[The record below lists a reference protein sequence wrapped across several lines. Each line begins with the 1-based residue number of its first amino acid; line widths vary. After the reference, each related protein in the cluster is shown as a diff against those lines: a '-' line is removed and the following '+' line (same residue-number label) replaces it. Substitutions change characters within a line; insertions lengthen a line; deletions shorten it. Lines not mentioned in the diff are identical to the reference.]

1 MDYDRVILEM
11 ISRIGVLEDKV
22 AALEKT
28 NDVTEPIDMSK
39 AQVPSRKYRLLSDY
53 LHDSKDNRV
62 SLTFSDIENML
73 GFKLPPSAYTHRAFW
88 ANTTSH
94 SIALSWLG
102 VGYETVEVDIEKGIV
117 AFEQKRQYGEDG
129 AKVSRFISEE
139 QFQNAYR
146 SAGLWFVA
154 MYMEAFL
161 MRIDELKDDVKKAQL
176 VKEIFDKGGNADRE
190 EGGTRTRVNSLWRII
205 DSGRAV
211 QALEIAANSDR
222 LKNDFYDAFETANDL
237 LKRIKSSEFIMPEI

>member
-1 MDYDRVILEM
+1 MDYNRVILEM
-11 ISRIGVLEDKV
+11 LNRISILEEKV
-22 AALEKT
+22 ATLVKT
-28 NDVTEPIDMSK
+28 EVVTAPEEINELQAPSK
-39 AQVPSRKYRLLSDY
+39 KYRLLSDY
-53 LHDSKDNRV
+53 LHDNEGNSV
-62 SLTFSDIENML
+62 SLTFSDIEKML

-117 AFEQKRQYGEDG
+117 VFEQKRQYGKDG
-129 AKVSRFISEE
+129 IKMSRFISEA
-139 QFQNAYR
+139 QFQKAYR

-161 MRIDELKDDVKKAQL
+161 LRIDELRDDVKKTHL
-176 VKEIFDKGGNADRE
+176 IKEIYSNGGNADKDE
-190 EGGTRTRVNSLWRII
+190 SGTRTRVNSLWRII
-205 DSGRAV
+205 NSGRII

-222 LKNDFYDAFETANDL
+222 LKNEFRDAYVTANDL
-237 LKRIKSSEFIMPEI
+237 LTRIKSGEFVIPEI